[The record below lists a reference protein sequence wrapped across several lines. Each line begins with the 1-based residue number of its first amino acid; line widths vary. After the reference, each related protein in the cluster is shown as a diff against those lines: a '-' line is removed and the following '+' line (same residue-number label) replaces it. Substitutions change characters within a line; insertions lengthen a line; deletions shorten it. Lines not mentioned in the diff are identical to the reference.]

1 MSYEFLPRS
10 CNRESSITC
19 RCRILLSFYYPNN
32 HFGIQ
37 TYKGNQMGPNITH
50 KQFAYLNL
58 VLDEVNHLYL
68 SLSKWAVKPT
78 SRSPT
83 ILASSYS
90 SASTWGL
97 EKNAVQLSLCKALAH
112 ILIINQQLLCH
123 LTTESSAVS
132 TVLQLPCEGQLIQ
145 PSSLSSWGQYPSNSP
160 YPTDV
165 KRTIK

>member
-1 MSYEFLPRS
+1 MMSKQRSHPIKIVRYNRNCHMSYEFLPRS

-68 SLSKWAVKPT
+68 SLSK
-78 SRSPT
+78 
-83 ILASSYS
+83 
-90 SASTWGL
+90 
-97 EKNAVQLSLCKALAH
+97 
-112 ILIINQQLLCH
+112 
-123 LTTESSAVS
+123 
-132 TVLQLPCEGQLIQ
+132 
-145 PSSLSSWGQYPSNSP
+145 
-160 YPTDV
+160 
-165 KRTIK
+165 